1 MDSNSISD
9 TFFLNLDY
17 KSKYVIYDKH
27 SMIDNYEE
35 MDTKSHH

>member
-9 TFFLNLDY
+9 TFLNLDY

-27 SMIDNYEE
+27 SMIDNYEK
-35 MDTKSHH
+35 MDNKFYC